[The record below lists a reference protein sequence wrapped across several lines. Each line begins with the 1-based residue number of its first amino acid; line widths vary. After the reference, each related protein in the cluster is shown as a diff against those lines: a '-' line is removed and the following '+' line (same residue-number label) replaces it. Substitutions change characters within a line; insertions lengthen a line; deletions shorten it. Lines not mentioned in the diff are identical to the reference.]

1 MIVTRKNELVWING
15 TSFYYDISREEVR
28 RKEWSKIFLVKKKKQ
43 TQKEIKYVFNKYKR
57 WMKILENKK
66 EM

>member
-1 MIVTRKNELVWING
+1 MIVTRKKELVWING

>member
-1 MIVTRKNELVWING
+1 MIVTRKKELVWING

-57 WMKILENKK
+57 WMKKLENKK
-66 EM
+66 EI